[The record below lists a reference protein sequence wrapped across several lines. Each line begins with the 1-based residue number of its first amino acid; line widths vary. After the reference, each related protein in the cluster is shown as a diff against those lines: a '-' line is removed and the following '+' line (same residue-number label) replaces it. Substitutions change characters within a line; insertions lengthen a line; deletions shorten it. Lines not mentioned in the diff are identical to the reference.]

1 MKADSKVDLNGAVL
15 LDNGQVEFRVWAP
28 APERVSLK
36 LWRRGSN
43 DPQTFEMR
51 HLGSSDFGMPD
62 FDEPDADTWML
73 TTEAAPGDLYQYQIG
88 DLSIPDPIS
97 RHLPEGVHGRTE
109 IVDPSKFKWSDASWR
124 GIPLEQFVIYEM
136 HIGTFTAEG
145 TFDSAV
151 TRLDYL
157 HDLGITAIEVMP
169 VNAFP
174 GRHNWGYDGVG
185 LYAVQNSYGG
195 PEAFRR
201 FVDEAHKH
209 GLAVLLDVVYNHF
222 GNEGNYLSQFGPYF
236 TDKHRTPWG
245 SAINY
250 DDEGNAAVRKFVVE
264 NALYWIREYHLDGL
278 RLDAIQTIKDDS
290 DLHIVREISERV
302 HELSRELNRTVVV
315 TCETDE
321 NDAKY
326 VLPVSKGGFGVD
338 AVWSDDFHHA
348 IHVLLTS
355 ESSGY
360 YQDFGDPKLLTR
372 ALSEGYA
379 FQGEHFKFW
388 KDNRGTPATDVPL
401 PANIICIQNHDQIGN
416 RAKGERLSALVPGGA
431 QKMMAAILLLAPHT
445 PLLFQGQE
453 YGEENPF
460 QFFTD
465 YEDPVLQKA
474 VSEGRRSEFKDF
486 DFSEVPDPQHP
497 ETFQRSCLT
506 WANDGRHRD
515 MLEWYRKLLRIR
527 RDIVLESDRTCR
539 AEWIDDRT
547 LKMQVP
553 AENPRLLIS
562 AGLGCELRYIPG
574 AGWEP
579 LAECSEDDY
588 CIRIWQRAP
597 LAI

>member
-1 MKADSKVDLNGAVL
+1 MKADSKVDLNGTVL
-15 LDNGQVEFRVWAP
+15 LDGGHVEFRLWAP
-28 APERVSLK
+28 AAERVTLK
-36 LWRRGSN
+36 LWRNGQSEPERL
-43 DPQTFEMR
+43 TMR
-51 HLGSSDFGMPD
+51 RLGSADFGMPD
-62 FDEPDADTWML
+62 FDEPDADTWIVS
-73 TTEAAPGDLYQYQIG
+73 TAAAAGDLYQYEIG
-88 DLSIPDPIS
+88 DLSMPDPVS

-109 IVDPSKFKWSDASWR
+109 IVDSTRFQWSDQRWR
-124 GIPLEQFVIYEM
+124 GIPLERYVIYEL
-136 HIGTFTAEG
+136 HVGTFTRQG
-145 TFDSAV
+145 TFDSAIEK
-151 TRLDYL
+151 LDHL
-157 HDLGITAIEVMP
+157 RDLGITAIEVMP

-174 GRHNWGYDGVG
+174 GKHNWGYDGVG

-201 FVDEAHKH
+201 FVDEAHRR
-209 GLAVLLDVVYNHF
+209 GLAVLLDVVYNHL

-236 TDKHRTPWG
+236 TDKHSTPWG
-245 SAINY
+245 SAVNY
-250 DDEGNAAVRKFVVE
+250 DDDGSAGVRRFVIE

-290 DLHIVREISERV
+290 EVHIVREVAQRV
-302 HELSRELNRTVVV
+302 HEFSKELQRTVVV

-326 VLPVSKGGFGVD
+326 VKPVSEGGFGVD

-348 IHVLLTS
+348 IHVLLTK
-355 ESSGY
+355 ESAGY
-360 YQDFGDPKLLTR
+360 YQDFNDPQLLTR

-388 KDNRGTPATDVPL
+388 NDKRGTPAQGIPL
-401 PANIICIQNHDQIGN
+401 PTNIICIQNHDQIGN
-416 RAKGERLSALVPGGA
+416 RAKGERLAALVPRGA
-431 QKMMAAILLLAPHT
+431 QKMIAAVLLLAPHT

-465 YEDPVLQKA
+465 YGDPVLQKA

-486 DFSEVPDPQHP
+486 DFSEVPDPQHS
-497 ETFQRSCLT
+497 ETFERSRLT
-506 WANDGRHRD
+506 WSNEERHRD
-515 MLEWYRKLLRIR
+515 LLDWYKKLLRIR
-527 RDIVLESDRTCR
+527 REIVVKSERTCR

-562 AGLGCELRYIPG
+562 AGIGCELRYLPG
-574 AGWEP
+574 AGWEL
-579 LAECSEDDY
+579 LAESSEDDY
-588 CIRIWQRAP
+588 CVRIWQRAP
-597 LAI
+597 LAL